1 MFINNVKNVLY
12 IGEYYED
19 YTRNYIFI
27 NGLKQNQVNVHE
39 INLNKMSKRKRIKVL
54 LSNFKKLKNIDF
66 DVLIFYSIKT
76 SPINFLLARM
86 FAYIRRIP
94 FIYDIFISKH
104 LTYYYDRKLS
114 IVKKKIKLKPYYWL
128 YYFFLDFFECHFSSY
143 ILLDTFSH
151 IKYFHK
157 KYNIPLRKFR
167 RILVGARDDI
177 YFPLNI
183 KEKNDDKFIVGYWG
197 TFIPLHGVDY
207 IIKAFELLKNEREI
221 YLSLLGNGQTYE
233 TNKELAERLKIKNI
247 EFIPKVFLGSK
258 ELKKLPEFI
267 AKFDIGLGIF
277 GIGEKTLLSI
287 PNKVYEGIAMKIPM
301 INCESPAI
309 RELFNENENIILC
322 EPGNP
327 RALANAILKLKN
339 DHALLLE
346 IKENA
351 FKIFDNYC
359 TIDKISKNLKY
370 VLDEILQI

>member
-1 MFINNVKNVLY
+1 MGINKVKNVLY

-27 NGLKQNQVNVHE
+27 NGLKQHQVNVHE
-39 INLNKMSKRKRIKVL
+39 INLNKMSKSKGIKSL
-54 LSNFKKLKNIDF
+54 ISNFKKLKNIDF
-66 DVLIFYSIKT
+66 DVLIFFSIKT
-76 SPINFLLARM
+76 SPINFLLARA
-86 FAYIRRIP
+86 FAYIKRIP
-94 FIYDIFISKH
+94 FIHDIFISKH

-114 IVKKKIKLKPYYWL
+114 TVKKKIKIKLYYWI
-128 YYFFLDFFECHFSSY
+128 YYYVLDFFECHFSNY

-151 IKYFHK
+151 INYFHK

-183 KEKNDDKFIVGYWG
+183 KKKNDEKFIVGYWG
-197 TFIPLHGVDY
+197 TFIPLHGVRY
-207 IIKAFELLKNEREI
+207 IIKAFELLKNESDI
-221 YLSLLGNGQTYE
+221 YLSLLGKGQTYE
-233 TNKELAERLKIKNI
+233 TNKKLAERLKIKNI
-247 EFIPKVFLGSK
+247 EFIPKMFLTSK

-267 AKFDIGLGIF
+267 AKFDLGLGIF

-309 RELFNENENIILC
+309 RELFNANENIILC

-327 RALANAILKLKN
+327 RALADAILKLKN
-339 DHALLLE
+339 DHNLRLK

-351 FKIFDNYC
+351 YNIFDNYC
-359 TIDKISKNLKY
+359 TIDKIGKKLKY
-370 VLDEILQI
+370 FLNNI